1 MKKKMSKEMRE
12 FFARKMSKEMQEFYA
27 KNREYFVEQGAE
39 GGKTRAKRL
48 TAKQRQRIAKL
59 AAAARWRKE
68 GPK

>member
-1 MKKKMSKEMRE
+1 MK
-12 FFARKMSKEMQEFYA
+12 KMSKEMQEFYTQH
-27 KNREYFVEQGAE
+27 RQYFVDQGAE

-59 AAAARWRKE
+59 AAVARWRKKE